1 MRHARLACRPPRL
14 DSGAL
19 RRRLADTEDRLDA
32 LSSAAAENEAF
43 RLRQSRAV
51 QALEADAA
59 AARARVRE
67 LEVLTEKQTSMLQ
80 AHSQSGSQLE
90 ETIRQLQQ
98 VIADSLFE
106 LFLSSHRL
114 VQSLREGEA
123 RASAASRAASESA
136 ASLLL
141 ETDHRQKLEA
151 AIGIKDRQISS
162 LMALNAR
169 CKTRVIAA
177 LSSP

>member
-1 MRHARLACRPPRL
+1 MPPRNGCCSSARTNCSAPAGVARAPCPPPPAAR

-19 RRRLADTEDRLDA
+19 RRRLADAEDRLDA
-32 LSSAAAENEAF
+32 LSSAAAENEAS

-80 AHSQSGSQLE
+80 AHSQSESQLE

-98 VIADSLFE
+98 VIA
-106 LFLSSHRL
+106 
-114 VQSLREGEA
+114 
-123 RASAASRAASESA
+123 
-136 ASLLL
+136 ASLLN
-141 ETDHRQKLEA
+141 
-151 AIGIKDRQISS
+151 SF
-162 LMALNAR
+162 
-169 CKTRVIAA
+169 
-177 LSSP
+177 